1 MIAVG
6 APHHDFATLHDHI
19 YSGTSAFQRKS
30 FNAEFE
36 IPGHKFYDL
45 GASGVRYDQF
55 GDDSG
60 VMILNNGAVFN
71 YRHEIVDWHKRS
83 KEWQYAEKLYAHGY
97 LTRIGTTH
105 GVGGVILVSGCEN
118 DAFGQSVALYR
129 SERGDSDYTL
139 AVGAPYHDHPTSGN
153 HITSGLLN
161 AGAAY
166 TYDAMLREQLPAIP
180 NQGSWIDVEIFGD
193 KAEDGSN
200 RLTRRVYQ
208 NVTGGPVSYLTSGII
223 FSNASGDIF
232 IEGSGFDPSAKGFV
246 AHRPYV
252 EYVTGDLLPGTPIN
266 ATLRLFVS
274 GAPVPNSG
282 AMNLMLSGVPSA
294 YVYNSME
301 LFTLGC
307 SGLSSGS
314 MPMHVSGAMSTNN
327 SLNLVLPSSFP
338 LPTSILNLR
347 LRGK

>member
-1 MIAVG
+1 
-6 APHHDFATLHDHI
+6 
-19 YSGTSAFQRKS
+19 
-30 FNAEFE
+30 
-36 IPGHKFYDL
+36 
-45 GASGVRYDQF
+45 
-55 GDDSG
+55 
-60 VMILNNGAVFN
+60 MILNNGAVFN

-97 LTRIGTTH
+97 LARVGTTH
-105 GVGGVILVSGCEN
+105 GAGGVILVSGCEN

-153 HITSGLLN
+153 HITSGLLS

-166 TYDAMLREQLPAIP
+166 TYDAMLREQIPAIP

-208 NVTGGPVSYLTSGII
+208 NVTGGPISYLTSGII

-232 IEGSGFDPSAKGFV
+232 IEGSGFDPSVKGFV

-266 ATLRLFVS
+266 ATLQLFVS

-301 LFTLGC
+301 LLTLGC

-314 MPMHVSGAMSTNN
+314 MPLYVDAPSGIS
-327 SLNLVLPSSFP
+327 SGVLNLNL
-338 LPTSILNLR
+338 TSTQTTDQLNLR
-347 LRGK
+347 VRGK